1 MAQNINNMT
10 RLLNKI
16 ERRLGTRQLKLPD
29 YLCKDSWADAVIIE
43 DSLVTF
49 SRYFP
54 NKITIHLDNAK
65 KKNGWFYIEDN
76 ICESLQILGIK
87 DIDWDE
93 YTGRESP
100 GAYGLYDVYSD
111 AYGLDDIGIMQM
123 RADHMSLFNRG
134 IYIEFKEPNMFR
146 LVSVNNMDL
155 SHGLENVP
163 LELLVVHSPSLSTI
177 STTMMGV
184 FEDLATADV
193 AAWLYEELKYYEAL
207 ETVFVNID
215 MRLSDLQEKAN
226 RRSEI
231 IEKLEN
237 AQVSGA
243 QSNMPIIMTV

>member
-1 MAQNINNMT
+1 MAHNINNMT

-29 YLCKDSWADAVIIE
+29 YLCKDEWANAVIIE

-54 NKITIHLDNAK
+54 NKITIHVDNAK
-65 KKNGWFYIEDN
+65 KKNGWFYIEDS
-76 ICESLQILGIK
+76 ICDSVEILGVK

-111 AYGLDDIGIMQM
+111 AYGLDDIGLMQM

-155 SHGLENVP
+155 SHGLQNVP
-163 LELLVVHSPSLSTI
+163 VQVLCVHSPSLCTI
-177 STTMMGV
+177 SPTMMGV

-193 AAWLYEELKYYEAL
+193 ASWLYEELKYYEAL
-207 ETVFVNID
+207 ETVYVNID
-215 MRLSDLQEKAN
+215 LKLSDLQDKAS
-226 RRSEI
+226 RRAEVLDR
-231 IEKLEN
+231 LES

-243 QSNMPIIMTV
+243 QTNLPIIMTV

>member
-1 MAQNINNMT
+1 MAQMVNNMT

-16 ERRLGTRQLKLPD
+16 ERRIGTRMLKLPD
-29 YLCKDSWADAVIIE
+29 YLSKDNWANEVIIE

-54 NKITIHLDNAK
+54 HKITIHVNNARR
-65 KKNGWFYIEDN
+65 KNGWFYIDDS
-76 ICESLQILGIK
+76 ICESLQILGVK

-111 AYGLDDIGIMQM
+111 AYGLDDIGLMQM

-163 LELLVVHSPSLSTI
+163 VQVLVVHSPSLCTI
-177 STTMMGV
+177 SPTMMGI

-193 AAWLYEELKYYEAL
+193 AAWLYQELKYYEAL
-207 ETVFVNID
+207 ETVYVNID
-215 MRLSDLQEKAN
+215 MKLSDIQSIGD
-226 RRSEI
+226 RRQDI
-231 IEKLEN
+231 IDKLEN
-237 AQVSGA
+237 SQLSGA
-243 QSNMPIIMTV
+243 QSALPIIMTI